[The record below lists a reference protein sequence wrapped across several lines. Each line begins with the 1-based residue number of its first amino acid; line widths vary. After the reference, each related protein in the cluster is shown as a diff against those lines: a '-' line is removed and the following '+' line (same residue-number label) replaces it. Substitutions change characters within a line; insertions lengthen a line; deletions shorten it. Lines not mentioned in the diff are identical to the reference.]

1 MKNKSVI
8 ALMLAFT
15 VSFTSVCPA
24 LAAENT
30 AVESEEVTESEPE
43 EVSEE
48 NAVPAEETA
57 PEEQNV
63 SGADEAVMDA
73 SSGNQT
79 EPVETTEVTG
89 DTEEITD
96 ETANATE
103 ETENVT
109 DEAADAADENED
121 DADAAADAAD
131 GTTDV
136 AVAEGTTEEYSNKAG
151 EAAAEPEFTG
161 TITITVEGQ
170 SDVPE
175 SSGDESPED
184 LFEQYMGVEFGLSG
198 RSSMRKA
205 KKTTGTRLEGNDL
218 AVYQVVA
225 RELPAIVDR
234 RVGRIDELAG
244 NKAVRDLQRQLG
256 GLGDRALHALG
267 ALCED
272 QLRSVCFQNIAS
284 LHAHGLGHRQN
295 NAVALR
301 GCDRRKTDT
310 GIAGC
315 GFNDRG
321 AFSQQTLGF
330 RVFDHRLGDAV
341 LYASRG
347 IEVLKFHKDFRFQ
360 SKVSLNI
367 CDL

>member
-109 DEAADAADENED
+109 DEAADAAEESK
-121 DADAAADAAD
+121 D
-131 GTTDV
+131 GTDETTGV
-136 AVAEGTTEEYSNKAG
+136 AVVDGTTEEYSKKAG
-151 EAAAEPEFTG
+151 EAAAEPEFAL
-161 TITITVEGQ
+161 ITITVEEETV
-170 SDVPE
+170 VPE
-175 SSGDESPED
+175 GSGDSNPEE
-184 LFEQYMGVEFGLSG
+184 LFGEYVSNAFGLSG
-198 RSSMRKA
+198 NASRKKA
-205 KKTTGTRLEGNDL
+205 KKATGTRLTGNDL
-218 AVYQVVA
+218 GVYQVVA
-225 RELPAIVDR
+225 EELP
-234 RVGRIDELAG
+234 L
-244 NKAVRDLQRQLG
+244 
-256 GLGDRALHALG
+256 
-267 ALCED
+267 
-272 QLRSVCFQNIAS
+272 IAS
-284 LHAHGLGHRQN
+284 GERASTVFELTPEVFGYEKTEWTAEELGVDSIYETDGTVSQK
-295 NAVALR
+295 AIDAL
-301 GCDRRKTDT
+301 KAK
-310 GIAGC
+310 IAYDQHKVTTALLAD
-315 GFNDRG
+315 FPYD
-321 AFSQQTLGF
+321 
-330 RVFDHRLGDAV
+330 
-341 LYASRG
+341 LYW
-347 IEVLKFHKDFRFQ
+347 F
-360 SKVSLNI
+360 
-367 CDL
+367 

>member
-15 VSFTSVCPA
+15 MSFTSVCPA

-109 DEAADAADENED
+109 DEAADAAEESK
-121 DADAAADAAD
+121 D
-131 GTTDV
+131 GTDETTGV
-136 AVAEGTTEEYSNKAG
+136 AVVDGTTEEYSKKAG

-170 SDVPE
+170 TAVPDN
-175 SSGDESPED
+175 SGDE
-184 LFEQYMGVEFGLSG
+184 
-198 RSSMRKA
+198 
-205 KKTTGTRLEGNDL
+205 TR
-218 AVYQVVA
+218 
-225 RELPAIVDR
+225 R
-234 RVGRIDELAG
+234 
-244 NKAVRDLQRQLG
+244 
-256 GLGDRALHALG
+256 
-267 ALCED
+267 
-272 QLRSVCFQNIAS
+272 
-284 LHAHGLGHRQN
+284 
-295 NAVALR
+295 
-301 GCDRRKTDT
+301 T
-310 GIAGC
+310 
-315 GFNDRG
+315 
-321 AFSQQTLGF
+321 
-330 RVFDHRLGDAV
+330 
-341 LYASRG
+341 
-347 IEVLKFHKDFRFQ
+347 
-360 SKVSLNI
+360 SLNNT
-367 CDL
+367 